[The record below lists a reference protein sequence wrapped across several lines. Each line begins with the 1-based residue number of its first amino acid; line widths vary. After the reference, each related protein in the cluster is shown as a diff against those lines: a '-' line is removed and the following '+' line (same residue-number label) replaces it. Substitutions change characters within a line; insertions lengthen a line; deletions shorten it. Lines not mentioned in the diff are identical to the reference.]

1 MTTQILAI
9 VGAILAII
17 VGLWNYLKRKN
28 EYKRQQAEQAKK
40 DLDNANKNNSPSDFI
55 DGFGRL

>member
-9 VGAILAII
+9 VGAILAIMA
-17 VGLWNYLKRKN
+17 GLWNYLKRKN

>member
-9 VGAILAII
+9 IGSVLAIVI
-17 VGLWNYLKRKN
+17 GIWKYLKRKN

-40 DLDNANKNNSPSDFI
+40 DLENAKKNNSVSDFI

>member
-9 VGAILAII
+9 LGSILVII
-17 VGLWNYLKRKN
+17 IGLWNYLKRKN
-28 EYKRQQAEQAKK
+28 EYKRKQAEQAKK